1 MKKSIEENDLDVEAW
16 NERADEPLLFTK
28 VSAEKQA
35 KYDEYFRK
43 HPLPSIEVLLAE
55 IKRVQNS

>member
-1 MKKSIEENDLDVEAW
+1 MKHKKQIEVDVDAW

-35 KYDEYFRK
+35 EYDEYFK
-43 HPLPSIEVLLAE
+43 THPLPSVDELLAA
-55 IKRVQNS
+55 IKRAQNS